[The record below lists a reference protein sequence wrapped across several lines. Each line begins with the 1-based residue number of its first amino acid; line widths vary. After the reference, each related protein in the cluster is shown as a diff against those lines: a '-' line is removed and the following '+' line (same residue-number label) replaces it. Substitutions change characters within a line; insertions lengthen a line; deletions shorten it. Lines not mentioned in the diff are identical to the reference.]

1 MSHQQL
7 EEVVRRT
14 MEDEAFLDQLIT
26 TPGEALRDFG
36 LTEDEA
42 AVIVSGDEIRLNEM
56 LGLGGRTAC
65 INANKYHHSQHK
77 GGTMTGQKPDL
88 LPRVVSQ

>member
-7 EEVVRRT
+7 EEVIRRS

-26 TPGEALRDFG
+26 EPEEALRDFG
-36 LTEDEA
+36 LTEDEVR
-42 AVIVSGDEIRLNEM
+42 VITSGDEIRLNEVI
-56 LGLGGRTAC
+56 GLGGRTAC

-77 GGTMTGQKPDL
+77 GGTITGQKPDL
-88 LPRVVSQ
+88 LPRVVSE